1 MSLPLFILAIGSI
14 FVGYLGKDIFIG
26 PGSSF
31 FTHSIFV
38 LPNHIT
44 LINAEFL
51 HPFIKQIP
59 VLASIL
65 GATVSIIVYSK
76 SRIIDLKKY
85 IYSYQINDILISF
98 IITI

>member
-26 PGSSF
+26 PGSTF
-31 FTHSIFV
+31 FTHSIYV

-51 HPFIKQIP
+51 SPIIKQIP
-59 VLASIL
+59 VI
-65 GATVSIIVYSK
+65 GSIIGAVTAIIIYSK
-76 SRIIDLKKY
+76 SRIFNIREIY
-85 IYSYQINDILISF
+85 IFLSNK
-98 IITI
+98 